1 MNRPYEPLTD
11 EERQLASRLEK
22 LGPHGGPS
30 PALDARILAAA
41 HSAVAAAPV
50 ARRKPRWPVAF
61 GLAASAVLA
70 VGVAWQLR
78 PLQEDAFER
87 QAPAAVSSVPT
98 SADMAEEQEAL
109 SATEAD
115 ITASEAAA
123 PAIETPEAVPAPAV
137 MPPPPTASRAD
148 KARAQSKAV
157 RKVPST
163 PARKEAAPP
172 PALESSPATDAY
184 SPPSPPAPPAATPPP
199 PPPPPP
205 PVAAPAPQAAP
216 VADAEPAMKFT
227 AEPEEVTV
235 TGARAMA
242 NRESS
247 AARAEAVGRARAEQQ
262 ARRAPDVRN
271 LAGAVPA
278 AISDVDSIPVTL
290 DATLPIEEWLQ
301 RIRLRRD
308 SGALQDARD
317 SLRSF
322 VEAHPKHPLPDDLRP
337 LLNTP

>member
-1 MNRPYEPLTD
+1 MNRPYEPFTD

-30 PALDARILAAA
+30 PALDASILAAA

-87 QAPAAVSSVPT
+87 QAPATDSSAPA
-98 SADMAEEQEAL
+98 SADMAEEQETLTAP
-109 SATEAD
+109 SAEAD

-123 PAIETPEAVPAPAV
+123 PAIETPAAVPAPV
-137 MPPPPTASRAD
+137 LMPPPTASRAD
-148 KARAQSKAV
+148 KARTQSEAV
-157 RKVPST
+157 PQVPST
-163 PARKEAAPP
+163 AARKEAAPP
-172 PALESSPATDAY
+172 RALESSPAADAY
-184 SPPSPPAPPAATPPP
+184 LPPSPPAPPAP

-235 TGARAMA
+235 TGARVMA

-247 AARAEAVGRARAEQQ
+247 AARAEAARRSRAEQQ

-271 LAGAVPA
+271 LAGAVPG
-278 AISDVDSIPVTL
+278 AISDLNSTPIEL
-290 DATLPIEEWLQ
+290 DATLPIEDWLQ
-301 RIRLRRD
+301 RIRLRLD

-322 VEAHPKHPLPDDLRP
+322 VETHPEHPLPDDLRP
-337 LLNTP
+337 LLDTP

>member
-1 MNRPYEPLTD
+1 MNRPCEPFTD

-78 PLQEDAFER
+78 PLQEDAFKR
-87 QAPAAVSSVPT
+87 QAPAAGSSAPA
-98 SADMAEEQEAL
+98 SADMAEEQEILTAP
-109 SATEAD
+109 SAEAD
-115 ITASEAAA
+115 ITASETAA
-123 PAIETPEAVPAPAV
+123 PAIETPAAVPAPV
-137 MPPPPTASRAD
+137 LMPPPTASRAD
-148 KARAQSKAV
+148 KARTQSEAV
-157 RKVPST
+157 QQVPST

-172 PALESSPATDAY
+172 PALESSPAADAY
-184 SPPSPPAPPAATPPP
+184 SPPSPPAPPAP

-216 VADAEPAMKFT
+216 VADAEPAMEFT

-247 AARAEAVGRARAEQQ
+247 AARAEAARRSRAEQQ
-262 ARRAPDVRN
+262 ARRAPEVRH
-271 LAGAVPA
+271 LARTAAPASVPA
-278 AISDVDSIPVTL
+278 ASPIAQ
-290 DATLPIEEWLQ
+290 DATLPVEDWLQ
-301 RIRLRRD
+301 RIRERRD

-322 VEAHPKHPLPDDLRP
+322 VEAHPQHPLPDDLRP
-337 LLNTP
+337 LLDTP